1 MAVITVDDYSEP
13 QGWSDPKRSE
23 DRARWCCSQ
32 LEDGHVLLLERIP
45 FDLPETDLQFL
56 RSQRQSD
63 SSLHKNV
70 SYRPLQD
77 QLRGFAA
84 KESEEVEHLRAVMRK
99 YSAQVTKFLS
109 RFLAPYAPYWKLD
122 FASFRPLEE
131 HGRDLSVHKRND
143 LLHVD
148 AFPGRPTRG
157 ARILRCFTNINP
169 SESRTWLI
177 GEYFPEIAKRY
188 AVDAGLKKFAGHASA
203 PANTFRKVITPIQ
216 RLFRIPVPDR
226 APYDEFMLR
235 LHDYLKENSQF
246 QREGTKYRVDF
257 QPYSTWLTFTD
268 AVPHAVL
275 SGRLALEQTFI
286 IPLNGLVSAEKSPIR
301 NLEQI
306 AGRPLG

>member
-1 MAVITVDDYSEP
+1 VAVITVDDYSEP